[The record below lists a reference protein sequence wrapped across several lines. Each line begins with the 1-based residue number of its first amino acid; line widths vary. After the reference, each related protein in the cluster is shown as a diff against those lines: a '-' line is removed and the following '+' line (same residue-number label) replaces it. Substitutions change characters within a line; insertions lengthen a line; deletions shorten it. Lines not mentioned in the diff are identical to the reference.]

1 MSKLLRLCEDCVTTK
16 LSYLFLFALN
26 K

>member
-16 LSYLFLFALN
+16 LSHLFLFTLN